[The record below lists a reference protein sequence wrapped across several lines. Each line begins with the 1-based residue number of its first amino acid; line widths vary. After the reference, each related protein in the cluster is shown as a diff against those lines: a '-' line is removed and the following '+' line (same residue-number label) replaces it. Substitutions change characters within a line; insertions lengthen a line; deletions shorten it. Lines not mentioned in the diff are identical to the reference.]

1 MQTTMDYFCARL
13 TITHN
18 FMDWIYLGFVIFLF
32 ILAISDLWVGVSND
46 AVNFLNSAIGA
57 KVARFR
63 TIIIVAATGVFL
75 GAIMSNGMMDIARH
89 GIFRPEQFAFKE
101 LMYIFLAVMV
111 TDIIL
116 LDVFNSLGMPT
127 STTVSMV
134 FELLGATF
142 ALAIIKMAT
151 EETGLGFADYMNTEK
166 ALSVIMAIFV
176 SVAIAFVGGIVIQYI
191 ARLIFSFDFHKGLTW
206 KIGIYGGIA
215 TTAIVY
221 FMLFKGTK
229 DLSFM
234 TSDVKTWIDEHT
246 WMLLGGCLVFFTIL
260 MQVLHFLK
268 VNVFK
273 VIVLIG
279 TFALA
284 MAFAGNDL
292 VNFIG
297 VPLAGFSSY
306 QDYMAAGGGDPAGH
320 MMGVLNEPA
329 STPLIFLVAAGVVM
343 VIALATSKKAHNVT
357 KTEINLARQD
367 EGDEMFGSSKAARS
381 IVRWSNSTAS
391 FIVSATPD
399 KVKKWIATRF
409 DKTNIDIADNAA
421 YDVVRA
427 SVNLVVASLL
437 IALGTSLK
445 LPLSTTYVT
454 FMVAM
459 GTSLADKAWSRES
472 AVFRITG
479 VLSVIG
485 GWFLTAA
492 IAFIS
497 AFFIALLMHFGGT
510 VVTVIIV
517 VAGLAVL
524 IHSNVK
530 YKEKNDSTK
539 GDKAYYDILKISDRK
554 QVWVPFLKYV
564 AENDKAFLDEMA
576 AQYTSVTDGLMQEN
590 VRTLKR
596 SMNDLKN
603 YKARLKSL
611 RKKETVCLRMADP
624 ETALEKSAWFH
635 TSFNYMEQVYYSLRR
650 ICEPA
655 YEHVDNNFSPIPA
668 EYCKAFSAVRD
679 ELVGTVQ
686 SLANHFRERDYEAM
700 RTQEEALSKLQIKFS
715 DLRKALMVD
724 IQEKNLNLTVAYMYL
739 NLVQESEQLCISL
752 KHYARASRKLA

>member
-1 MQTTMDYFCARL
+1 
-13 TITHN
+13 
-18 FMDWIYLGFVIFLF
+18 MDWIYLGFVIFLF

-75 GAIMSNGMMDIARH
+75 GAIMSNGMVDFARH
-89 GIFRPEQFAFKE
+89 GIFRPEQFAFQE

-127 STTVSMV
+127 STTVSLV

-142 ALAIIKMAT
+142 ALSIIKMASAD
-151 EETGLGFADYMNTEK
+151 TGLGFADYMNTEK

-176 SVAIAFVGGIVIQYI
+176 SVAIAFVCGSLIQYI
-191 ARLIFSFDFHKGLTW
+191 ARLIFTFDFHKGLKW

-215 TTAIVY
+215 ATAIVY

-234 TSDVKTWIDEHT
+234 TADVKTWIEEHT

-260 MQVLHFLK
+260 MQILHFLK

-297 VPLAGFSSY
+297 VPLAGYSSY
-306 QDYMAAGGGDPAGH
+306 LDYMEAGGGNPSGH
-320 MMGVLNEPA
+320 MMGVLNESA
-329 STPLIFLVAAGVVM
+329 STPLIFLIAAGVVM

-381 IVRWSNSTAS
+381 IVRWSNSTAN
-391 FIVSATPD
+391 FIVSATPL
-399 KVKKWIATRF
+399 KVRKWIDKRF
-409 DKTNIDIADNAA
+409 DKTGLDIEDNAA

-459 GTSLADKAWSRES
+459 GTSLADRAWSRES

-497 AFFIALLMHFGGT
+497 AFFIALLMSFGGT

-524 IHSNVK
+524 IHSNIK
-530 YKEKNDSTK
+530 YKEKDDTSK
-539 GDKAYYDILKISDRK
+539 GDKAYYDILRITDKK
-554 QVWVPFLKYV
+554 QVWAPFLKYV

-596 SMNDLKN
+596 TVTDLKN
-603 YKARLKSL
+603 YKTRLKSL
-611 RKKETVCLRMADP
+611 RKKETVCLRMVDP
-624 ETALEKSAWFH
+624 ETGLKKSAWFH
-635 TSFNYMEQVYYSLRR
+635 TAFNYMEQVYYSLRR

-655 YEHVDNNFSPIPA
+655 YEHVDNNFTPIPE
-668 EYCKAFSAVRD
+668 EYCKAFSTVRD
-679 ELVGTVQ
+679 ELVETIHN
-686 SLANHFRERDYEAM
+686 LAGHFKNRDYEGM
-700 RTQEEALSKLQIKFS
+700 RAQEEALSKLQIKFS
-715 DLRKALMVD
+715 DLRKALMTD
-724 IQEKNLNLTVAYMYL
+724 IQEKNLNLTMAYMYL

>member
-1 MQTTMDYFCARL
+1 ME
-13 TITHN
+13 
-18 FMDWIYLGFVIFLF
+18 WIYLGFVIFLF
-32 ILAISDLWVGVSND
+32 ILAVSDLWVGVSND

-63 TIIIVAATGVFL
+63 TIILVAATGVFL

-142 ALAIIKMAT
+142 AISMIKMAGDDS
-151 EETGLGFADYMNTEK
+151 GLGFADYMNTEK

-176 SVAIAFVGGIVIQYI
+176 SVAIAFVCGSLIQYI
-191 ARLIFSFDFHKGLTW
+191 ARLIFTFDFHKGLKW

-229 DLSFM
+229 DLAFM
-234 TSDVKTWIDEHT
+234 TSDVKAWIESHT

-260 MQVLHFLK
+260 MQVLYFLK

-279 TFALA
+279 TLALA

-306 QDYMAAGGGDPAGH
+306 QDYMAAGGGDPSSH
-320 MMGVLNEPA
+320 MMGVLNESA
-329 STPLIFLVAAGVVM
+329 STPLIFLIAAGVVM
-343 VIALATSKKAHNVT
+343 VFALATSKKAHNVT

-367 EGDEMFGSSKAARS
+367 EGDEMFGSSKVARS
-381 IVRWSNSTAS
+381 IVRWSNSTAQ
-391 FIVSATPD
+391 FVVNATPD
-399 KVKKWIATRF
+399 RVKTWIDKRF
-409 DKTNIDIADNAA
+409 DKSNLDIEDNAA

-459 GTSLADKAWSRES
+459 GTSLADRAWSRES

-492 IAFIS
+492 IAFICS
-497 AFFIALLMHFGGT
+497 FFVALLMYFGGT

-517 VAGLAVL
+517 IAGLAAL
-524 IHSNVK
+524 IHSNIT
-530 YKEKNDSTK
+530 YKEKNDNTR
-539 GDKAYYDILKISDRK
+539 GDKEFQEILKISDRS
-554 QVWVPFLKYV
+554 QVWKPFLKYV
-564 AENDKAFLDEMA
+564 AENDKAFLDEMT
-576 AQYTSVTDGLMQEN
+576 AQYTAVTDGLMQEN
-590 VRTLKR
+590 VKTLRR
-596 SMNDLKN
+596 SMKELKN
-603 YKARLKSL
+603 YKMKLKNL
-611 RKKETVCLRMADP
+611 RKKETICLRMVDP
-624 ETALEKSAWFH
+624 ATALEKSAWFH
-635 TSFNYMEQVYYSLRR
+635 TAFNYMEQVYYSLRR

-655 YEHVDNNFSPIPA
+655 YEHVDNNFSPIPD
-668 EYCKAFSAVRD
+668 EYCKSFTAVRD
-679 ELVGTVQ
+679 ELISTV
-686 SLANHFRERDYEAM
+686 SCLAMHFKDRNYEEM
-700 RTQEEALSKLQIKFS
+700 RAQEEALARLQGKFS
-715 DLRKALMVD
+715 DLRKVLTVD

>member
-1 MQTTMDYFCARL
+1 ME
-13 TITHN
+13 
-18 FMDWIYLGFVIFLF
+18 WIYLGFVIFLF
-32 ILAISDLWVGVSND
+32 ILAVSDLWVGVSND

-63 TIIIVAATGVFL
+63 TIILVAATGVFL

-142 ALAIIKMAT
+142 AISMIKMAGDDS
-151 EETGLGFADYMNTEK
+151 GLGFADYMNTEK

-176 SVAIAFVGGIVIQYI
+176 SVAIAFVCGSLIQYI
-191 ARLIFSFDFHKGLTW
+191 ARLIFTFDFHKGLKW

-229 DLSFM
+229 DLAFM
-234 TSDVKTWIDEHT
+234 TSDVKAWIESHT

-260 MQVLHFLK
+260 MQILYFLK

-306 QDYMAAGGGDPAGH
+306 QDYMAAGGGDPSSH
-320 MMGVLNEPA
+320 MMGVLNESA
-329 STPLIFLVAAGVVM
+329 STPLIFLIAAGVVM
-343 VIALATSKKAHNVT
+343 VFALATSKKAHNVT

-367 EGDEMFGSSKAARS
+367 EGDEMFGSSKVARS
-381 IVRWSNSTAS
+381 IVRWSNSTAQ
-391 FIVSATPD
+391 FVVNATPD
-399 KVKKWIATRF
+399 RVKAWIDKRF
-409 DKTNIDIADNAA
+409 DKSNLDIEDNAA

-459 GTSLADKAWSRES
+459 GTSLADRAWSRES

-492 IAFIS
+492 IAFICS
-497 AFFIALLMHFGGT
+497 FFVALLMYFGGT

-517 VAGLAVL
+517 IAGLAAL
-524 IHSNVK
+524 IHSNIT
-530 YKEKNDSTK
+530 YKEKNDNTR
-539 GDKAYYDILKISDRK
+539 GDKEFQEILKISDRS
-554 QVWVPFLKYV
+554 QVWKPFLKYV
-564 AENDKAFLDEMA
+564 AENDKAFLDEMT
-576 AQYTSVTDGLMQEN
+576 AQYTAVTDGLMQEN
-590 VRTLKR
+590 VKTLRR
-596 SMNDLKN
+596 SMKELKN
-603 YKARLKSL
+603 YKMKLKNL
-611 RKKETVCLRMADP
+611 RKKETICLRMVDP
-624 ETALEKSAWFH
+624 ATALEKSAWFH
-635 TSFNYMEQVYYSLRR
+635 TAFNYMEQVYYSLRR

-655 YEHVDNNFSPIPA
+655 YEHVDNNFSPIPD
-668 EYCKAFSAVRD
+668 EYCKSFTAVRD
-679 ELVGTVQ
+679 ELISTV
-686 SLANHFRERDYEAM
+686 SCLAMHFKDRNYEEM
-700 RTQEEALSKLQIKFS
+700 RAQEEALARLQGKFS
-715 DLRKALMVD
+715 DLRKVLTVD

>member
-1 MQTTMDYFCARL
+1 
-13 TITHN
+13 
-18 FMDWIYLGFVIFLF
+18 MDWIYLGFVIFLF

-75 GAIMSNGMMDIARH
+75 GAIMSNGMMDFARH
-89 GIFRPEQFAFKE
+89 GIFRPEQFAFQE

-127 STTVSMV
+127 STTVSLV

-142 ALAIIKMAT
+142 ALTIIKMAGAD
-151 EETGLGFADYMNTEK
+151 TGLGFADYMNTEK

-176 SVAIAFVGGIVIQYI
+176 SVAIAFVCGSLIQYI
-191 ARLIFSFDFHKGLTW
+191 ARLIFTFDFHKGLKW

-215 TTAIVY
+215 ATAIVY

-234 TSDVKTWIDEHT
+234 TADVKTWIEEHT

-260 MQVLHFLK
+260 MQILHFLK

-297 VPLAGFSSY
+297 VPLAGYSSY
-306 QDYMAAGGGDPAGH
+306 LDYMEAGGGNPSGH
-320 MMGVLNEPA
+320 MMGVLNESA
-329 STPLIFLVAAGVVM
+329 STPLIFLIAAGVVM

-381 IVRWSNSTAS
+381 IVRWSNSTAN
-391 FIVSATPD
+391 FIVSATPL
-399 KVKKWIATRF
+399 KVRKWIDKRF
-409 DKTNIDIADNAA
+409 DKTGLDIEDNAA

-459 GTSLADKAWSRES
+459 GTSLADRAWSRES

-497 AFFIALLMHFGGT
+497 AFFIALLMSFGGT

-524 IHSNVK
+524 IHSNIK
-530 YKEKNDSTK
+530 YKEKDDTSK
-539 GDKAYYDILKISDRK
+539 GDKAYYDILRITDKK
-554 QVWVPFLKYV
+554 QVWAPFLKYV

-576 AQYTSVTDGLMQEN
+576 ARYTSVTDGLMQEN

-596 SMNDLKN
+596 TVTDLKN
-603 YKARLKSL
+603 YKTRLKSL
-611 RKKETVCLRMADP
+611 RKKETVCLRMVDP
-624 ETALEKSAWFH
+624 ETGLKKSAWFH
-635 TSFNYMEQVYYSLRR
+635 TAFNYMEQVYYSLRR
-650 ICEPA
+650 ISEPA
-655 YEHVDNNFSPIPA
+655 YEHVDNNFTPIPE
-668 EYCKAFSAVRD
+668 EYCKAFSTVRD
-679 ELVGTVQ
+679 ELVDTIHN
-686 SLANHFRERDYEAM
+686 LAGHFKNRDYEGM
-700 RTQEEALSKLQIKFS
+700 RAQEEALSKLQIKFS
-715 DLRKALMVD
+715 DLRKALMTD
-724 IQEKNLNLTVAYMYL
+724 IQEKNLNLTMAYMYL

>member
-1 MQTTMDYFCARL
+1 
-13 TITHN
+13 
-18 FMDWIYLGFVIFLF
+18 MDWIYLGFVIFLF

-57 KVARFR
+57 KVAKFR

-75 GAIMSNGMMDIARH
+75 GAIMSNGMMDFARH
-89 GIFRPEQFAFKE
+89 GIFRPEQFAFQE

-127 STTVSMV
+127 STTVSLV

-142 ALAIIKMAT
+142 ALSIIKMASAD
-151 EETGLGFADYMNTEK
+151 TGLGFADYMNTEK

-176 SVAIAFVGGIVIQYI
+176 SVAIAFVCGSLIQYI
-191 ARLIFSFDFHKGLTW
+191 ARLIFTFDFHKGLKW

-215 TTAIVY
+215 ATAIVY

-234 TSDVKTWIDEHT
+234 TADVKTWIEEHT

-260 MQVLHFLK
+260 MQILHFLK

-297 VPLAGFSSY
+297 VPLAGYSSY
-306 QDYMAAGGGDPAGH
+306 LDYMEAGGGNPSGH
-320 MMGVLNEPA
+320 MMGVLNESA
-329 STPLIFLVAAGVVM
+329 STPLIFLIAAGVVM

-381 IVRWSNSTAS
+381 IVRWSNSTAN
-391 FIVSATPD
+391 FIVSATPL
-399 KVKKWIATRF
+399 KVRKWIDKRF
-409 DKTNIDIADNAA
+409 DKTGLDIEDNAA

-459 GTSLADKAWSRES
+459 GTSLADRAWSRES

-497 AFFIALLMHFGGT
+497 AFFIALLMSFGGT

-524 IHSNVK
+524 IHSNIK
-530 YKEKNDSTK
+530 YKEKDDTSK
-539 GDKAYYDILKISDRK
+539 GDKAYYDILRITDKK
-554 QVWVPFLKYV
+554 QVWTPFLKYV

-596 SMNDLKN
+596 TVTDLKN
-603 YKARLKSL
+603 YKTRLKSL
-611 RKKETVCLRMADP
+611 RKKETVCLRMVDP
-624 ETALEKSAWFH
+624 ETGLKKSAWFH
-635 TSFNYMEQVYYSLRR
+635 TAFNYMEQVYYSLRR

-655 YEHVDNNFSPIPA
+655 YEHVDNNFTPIPE
-668 EYCKAFSAVRD
+668 EYCKAFSTVRD
-679 ELVGTVQ
+679 ELVDTIHN
-686 SLANHFRERDYEAM
+686 LAGHFKNRDYEGM
-700 RTQEEALSKLQIKFS
+700 RAQEEALSKLQIKFS
-715 DLRKALMVD
+715 DLRKALMTD
-724 IQEKNLNLTVAYMYL
+724 IQEKNLNLTMAYMYL

>member
-1 MQTTMDYFCARL
+1 ME
-13 TITHN
+13 
-18 FMDWIYLGFVIFLF
+18 WIYLGFVIFLF
-32 ILAISDLWVGVSND
+32 ILAVSDLWVGVSND

-63 TIIIVAATGVFL
+63 TIILVAATGVFL

-142 ALAIIKMAT
+142 AISMIKMAGDDS
-151 EETGLGFADYMNTEK
+151 GLGFADYMNTEK

-176 SVAIAFVGGIVIQYI
+176 SVAIAFVCGSLIQYI
-191 ARLIFSFDFHKGLTW
+191 ARLIFTFDFHKGLKW

-229 DLSFM
+229 DLAFM
-234 TSDVKTWIDEHT
+234 TSDVKAWIESHT

-260 MQVLHFLK
+260 MQVLYFLK

-306 QDYMAAGGGDPAGH
+306 QDYMAAGGGDPSSH
-320 MMGVLNEPA
+320 MMGVLNESA
-329 STPLIFLVAAGVVM
+329 STPLIFLIAAGVVM
-343 VIALATSKKAHNVT
+343 VFALATSKKAHNVT

-367 EGDEMFGSSKAARS
+367 EGDEMFGSSKVARS
-381 IVRWSNSTAS
+381 IVRWSNSTAQ
-391 FIVSATPD
+391 FVVNATPD
-399 KVKKWIATRF
+399 RVKTWIDKRF
-409 DKTNIDIADNAA
+409 DKSNLDIEDNAA

-459 GTSLADKAWSRES
+459 GTSLADRAWSRES

-492 IAFIS
+492 IAFICS
-497 AFFIALLMHFGGT
+497 FFVALLMYFGGT

-517 VAGLAVL
+517 IAGLAAL
-524 IHSNVK
+524 IHSNIT
-530 YKEKNDSTK
+530 YKEKNDNTR
-539 GDKAYYDILKISDRK
+539 GDKEFQEILKISDRS
-554 QVWVPFLKYV
+554 QVWKPFLKYV
-564 AENDKAFLDEMA
+564 AENDKAFLDEMT
-576 AQYTSVTDGLMQEN
+576 AQYTAVTDGLMQEN
-590 VRTLKR
+590 VKTLRR
-596 SMNDLKN
+596 SMKELKN
-603 YKARLKSL
+603 YKIKLKNL
-611 RKKETVCLRMADP
+611 RKKETICLRMVDP
-624 ETALEKSAWFH
+624 ATALEKSAWFH
-635 TSFNYMEQVYYSLRR
+635 TAFNYMEQVYYSLRR

-655 YEHVDNNFSPIPA
+655 YEHVDNNFSPIPD
-668 EYCKAFSAVRD
+668 EYCKSFTAVRD
-679 ELVGTVQ
+679 ELISTV
-686 SLANHFRERDYEAM
+686 SCLAMHFKDRNYEEM
-700 RTQEEALSKLQIKFS
+700 RAQEEALARLQGKFS
-715 DLRKALMVD
+715 DLRKVLTVD

>member
-1 MQTTMDYFCARL
+1 
-13 TITHN
+13 
-18 FMDWIYLGFVIFLF
+18 MDWIYLGFVIFLF

-75 GAIMSNGMMDIARH
+75 GAIMSNGMMDFARH
-89 GIFRPEQFAFKE
+89 GIFRPEQFAFQE

-127 STTVSMV
+127 STTVSLV

-142 ALAIIKMAT
+142 ALTIIKMASAD
-151 EETGLGFADYMNTEK
+151 TGLGFADYMNTEK

-176 SVAIAFVGGIVIQYI
+176 SVAIAFVCGSLIQYI
-191 ARLIFSFDFHKGLTW
+191 ARLIFTFDFHKGLKW

-215 TTAIVY
+215 ATAIVY

-234 TSDVKTWIDEHT
+234 TADVKTWIEEHT

-260 MQVLHFLK
+260 MQILHFLK

-297 VPLAGFSSY
+297 VPLAGYSSY
-306 QDYMAAGGGDPAGH
+306 LDYMEAGGGNPSGH
-320 MMGVLNEPA
+320 MMGVLNESA
-329 STPLIFLVAAGVVM
+329 STPLIFLIAAGVVM

-381 IVRWSNSTAS
+381 IVRWSNSTAN
-391 FIVSATPD
+391 FIVSATPL
-399 KVKKWIATRF
+399 KVRKWIDKRF
-409 DKTNIDIADNAA
+409 DKTGLDIEDNAA

-459 GTSLADKAWSRES
+459 GTSLADRAWSRES

-497 AFFIALLMHFGGT
+497 AFFIALLMSFGGT

-524 IHSNVK
+524 IHSNIK
-530 YKEKNDSTK
+530 YKEKDDTSK
-539 GDKAYYDILKISDRK
+539 GDKAYYDILRITDKK
-554 QVWVPFLKYV
+554 QVWAPFLKYV

-596 SMNDLKN
+596 TVTDLKN
-603 YKARLKSL
+603 YKTRLKSL
-611 RKKETVCLRMADP
+611 RKKETVCLRMVDP
-624 ETALEKSAWFH
+624 ETGLKKSAWFH
-635 TSFNYMEQVYYSLRR
+635 TAFNYMEQVYYSLRR

-655 YEHVDNNFSPIPA
+655 YEHVDNNFTPIPE
-668 EYCKAFSAVRD
+668 EYCKAFSTVRD
-679 ELVGTVQ
+679 ELVDTIHN
-686 SLANHFRERDYEAM
+686 LAGHFKNRDYEGM
-700 RTQEEALSKLQIKFS
+700 RAQEEALSKLQIKFS
-715 DLRKALMVD
+715 DLRKALMTD
-724 IQEKNLNLTVAYMYL
+724 IQEKNLNLTMAYMYL

>member
-1 MQTTMDYFCARL
+1 ME
-13 TITHN
+13 
-18 FMDWIYLGFVIFLF
+18 WIYLGFVIFLF
-32 ILAISDLWVGVSND
+32 ILAVSDLWVGVSND

-57 KVARFR
+57 KVAKFR
-63 TIIIVAATGVFL
+63 TIILVAATGVFL

-142 ALAIIKMAT
+142 AISMIKMAGGDS
-151 EETGLGFADYMNTEK
+151 GLGFADYMNTEK

-176 SVAIAFVGGIVIQYI
+176 SVAIAFVCGNLIQYI
-191 ARLIFSFDFHKGLTW
+191 ARLIFTFDFHKGLKW

-229 DLSFM
+229 DLAFM
-234 TSDVKTWIDEHT
+234 TSDVKAWIESHT

-260 MQVLHFLK
+260 MQVLYFLK

-306 QDYMAAGGGDPAGH
+306 QDYMAAGGGDPSSH
-320 MMGVLNEPA
+320 MMGVLNESA
-329 STPLIFLVAAGVVM
+329 STPLIFLIAAGVVM

-367 EGDEMFGSSKAARS
+367 EGDEMFGSSKVARS
-381 IVRWSNSTAS
+381 IVRWSNSTAH
-391 FIVSATPD
+391 FVVNATPD
-399 KVKKWIATRF
+399 RVKAWIDKRF
-409 DKTNIDIADNAA
+409 DKSNLDIEDNAA

-459 GTSLADKAWSRES
+459 GTSLADRAWSRES

-492 IAFIS
+492 IAFICS
-497 AFFIALLMHFGGT
+497 FFVALLMYFGGT

-517 VAGLAVL
+517 IAGLAAL
-524 IHSNVK
+524 IHSNIT
-530 YKEKNDSTK
+530 YKEKNDNTS
-539 GDKAYYDILKISDRK
+539 GDKEFQEILKISDRS
-554 QVWVPFLKYV
+554 QVWKPFLKYV
-564 AENDKAFLDEMA
+564 AENDKAFLDEMT
-576 AQYTSVTDGLMQEN
+576 AQYTAVTDGLMQEN
-590 VRTLKR
+590 VKTLRR
-596 SMNDLKN
+596 SMKELKN
-603 YKARLKSL
+603 YKMKLKNL
-611 RKKETVCLRMADP
+611 RKKETICLRMVDP
-624 ETALEKSAWFH
+624 ATALEKSAWFH
-635 TSFNYMEQVYYSLRR
+635 TAFNYMEQVYYSLRR

-655 YEHVDNNFSPIPA
+655 YEHVDNNFSPIPD
-668 EYCKAFSAVRD
+668 EYCKSFTAVRD
-679 ELVGTVQ
+679 ELISTV
-686 SLANHFRERDYEAM
+686 SCLAMHFKDRNYEEM
-700 RTQEEALSKLQIKFS
+700 RAQEEALARLQGKFS
-715 DLRKALMVD
+715 DLRKVLTVD

>member
-1 MQTTMDYFCARL
+1 ME
-13 TITHN
+13 
-18 FMDWIYLGFVIFLF
+18 WIYLGFVIFLF
-32 ILAISDLWVGVSND
+32 ILAVSDLWVGVSND

-63 TIIIVAATGVFL
+63 TIILVAATGVFL

-142 ALAIIKMAT
+142 AISMIKMAGGDS
-151 EETGLGFADYMNTEK
+151 GLGFADYMNTEK

-176 SVAIAFVGGIVIQYI
+176 SVAIAFVCGNLIQYI
-191 ARLIFSFDFHKGLTW
+191 ARLIFTFDFHKGLKW

-229 DLSFM
+229 DLAFM
-234 TSDVKTWIDEHT
+234 TSDVKAWIESHT

-260 MQVLHFLK
+260 MQVLYFLK

-306 QDYMAAGGGDPAGH
+306 QDYMAAGGGDPSSH
-320 MMGVLNEPA
+320 MMGVLNESA
-329 STPLIFLVAAGVVM
+329 STPLIFLIAAGVVM

-367 EGDEMFGSSKAARS
+367 EGDEMFGSSKVARS
-381 IVRWSNSTAS
+381 IVRWSNSTAQ
-391 FIVSATPD
+391 FVVNATPD
-399 KVKKWIATRF
+399 RVKAWIDKRF
-409 DKTNIDIADNAA
+409 DKSNLDIEDNAA

-459 GTSLADKAWSRES
+459 GTSLADRAWSRES

-492 IAFIS
+492 IAFICS
-497 AFFIALLMHFGGT
+497 FFVALLMYFGGT

-517 VAGLAVL
+517 IAGLAAL
-524 IHSNVK
+524 IHSNIT
-530 YKEKNDSTK
+530 YKEKNDNTR
-539 GDKAYYDILKISDRK
+539 GDKEFQEILKISDRS
-554 QVWVPFLKYV
+554 QVWKPFLKYV
-564 AENDKAFLDEMA
+564 AENDKAFLDEMT
-576 AQYTSVTDGLMQEN
+576 AQYTAVTDGLMQEN
-590 VRTLKR
+590 VKTLRR
-596 SMNDLKN
+596 SMKELKN
-603 YKARLKSL
+603 YKMKLKNL
-611 RKKETVCLRMADP
+611 RKKETICLRMVDP
-624 ETALEKSAWFH
+624 ATALEKSAWFH
-635 TSFNYMEQVYYSLRR
+635 TAFNYMEQVYYSLRR

-655 YEHVDNNFSPIPA
+655 YEHVDNNFSPIPD
-668 EYCKAFSAVRD
+668 EYCKSFTAVRD
-679 ELVGTVQ
+679 ELISTV
-686 SLANHFRERDYEAM
+686 SCLAMHFKDRNYEEM
-700 RTQEEALSKLQIKFS
+700 RAQEEALARLQGKFS
-715 DLRKALMVD
+715 DLRKVLTVD

>member
-1 MQTTMDYFCARL
+1 ME
-13 TITHN
+13 
-18 FMDWIYLGFVIFLF
+18 WIYLGFVIFLF
-32 ILAISDLWVGVSND
+32 ILAVSDLWVGVSND

-63 TIIIVAATGVFL
+63 TIILVAATGVFL

-101 LMYIFLAVMV
+101 IMYIFLAVMV

-116 LDVFNSLGMPT
+116 LDVFNTLGMPT

-142 ALAIIKMAT
+142 ALSMIKMAGDDS
-151 EETGLGFADYMNTEK
+151 GLGFADYMNTEK

-176 SVAIAFVGGIVIQYI
+176 SVAIAFVCGSLIQYV
-191 ARLIFSFDFHKGLTW
+191 ARLIFTFDYKKGLKW

-229 DLSFM
+229 DLAFM
-234 TSDVKTWIDEHT
+234 TSDVKAWIEGHTWI
-246 WMLLGGCLVFFTIL
+246 LLGGCLVFFTIL
-260 MQVLHFLK
+260 MQILYFLK

-306 QDYMAAGGGDPAGH
+306 QDYMAAGGGNPAAH
-320 MMGVLNEPA
+320 MMDSLNESA
-329 STPLIFLVAAGVVM
+329 STPLVFLIAAGVVM

-357 KTEINLARQD
+357 KTEINLAKQD
-367 EGDEMFGSSKAARS
+367 EGDEMFGSSKVARS
-381 IVRWSNSTAS
+381 IVRLSNSTAQFVVNS
-391 FIVSATPD
+391 TPD
-399 KVKKWIATRF
+399 KVKNWIDKRF
-409 DKTNIDIADNAA
+409 DKSNMDIEDNAA

-459 GTSLADKAWSRES
+459 GTSLADRAWSRES

-492 IAFIS
+492 IAFICT
-497 AFFIALLMHFGGT
+497 FFVALIMYFGGT

-517 VAGLAVL
+517 IAGLAAL

-539 GDKAYYDILKISDRK
+539 GDKEFQEILKISDSK
-554 QVWVPFLKYV
+554 KVWDPFLRYV
-564 AENDKAFLDEMA
+564 AVNDKNFLDMVVD
-576 AQYTSVTDGLMQEN
+576 QYTAVTDGLMQEN
-590 VRTLKR
+590 VRVLKH
-596 SMNDLKN
+596 SMKDLKN
-603 YKARLKSL
+603 YKAYIKNL
-611 RKKETVCLRMADP
+611 RKKETICLRMADQD
-624 ETALEKSAWFH
+624 TALEKSAWFH
-635 TSFNYMEQVYYSLRR
+635 TAFNYMEQVYYSLRR

-655 YEHVDNNFSPIPA
+655 YEHVDNNFSPIPE
-668 EYCKAFSAVRD
+668 EYCAAFTEVRD
-679 ELVGTVQ
+679 ELISNVR
-686 SLANHFRERDYEAM
+686 SLSMHFMDRNYEGM
-700 RTQEEALSKLQIKFS
+700 RSQEEALARLQGRFS

-724 IQEKNLNLTVAYMYL
+724 IQKKNLNLTVAYMYL

>member
-1 MQTTMDYFCARL
+1 ME
-13 TITHN
+13 
-18 FMDWIYLGFVIFLF
+18 WIYLGFVIFLF
-32 ILAISDLWVGVSND
+32 ILAVSDLWVGVSND

-63 TIIIVAATGVFL
+63 TIILVAATGVFL

-142 ALAIIKMAT
+142 AISMIKMAGADS
-151 EETGLGFADYMNTEK
+151 GLGFADYMTTEK
-166 ALSVIMAIFV
+166 SLSVIMAIFV
-176 SVAIAFVGGIVIQYI
+176 SVAIAFVCGSLIQYI
-191 ARLIFSFDFHKGLTW
+191 ARLIFTFDFHKGLKW

-229 DLSFM
+229 DLAFM
-234 TSDVKTWIDEHT
+234 TSDVKAWIESHT

-260 MQVLHFLK
+260 MQVLYFLK

-306 QDYMAAGGGDPAGH
+306 QDYMAAGGGDPSSH
-320 MMGVLNEPA
+320 MMGVLNESA
-329 STPLIFLVAAGVVM
+329 STPLIFLIAAGVVM
-343 VIALATSKKAHNVT
+343 VFALATSKKAHNVT

-367 EGDEMFGSSKAARS
+367 EGDEMFGSSKVARS
-381 IVRWSNSTAS
+381 IVRWSNSTAQ
-391 FIVSATPD
+391 FVVNATPD
-399 KVKKWIATRF
+399 RVKAWIDKRF
-409 DKTNIDIADNAA
+409 DKSNLDIEDNAA

-459 GTSLADKAWSRES
+459 GTSLADRAWSRES

-492 IAFIS
+492 IAFICS
-497 AFFIALLMHFGGT
+497 FFVALLMYFGGT

-517 VAGLAVL
+517 IAGLAAL
-524 IHSNVK
+524 IHSNIT
-530 YKEKNDSTK
+530 YKEKNDNTR
-539 GDKAYYDILKISDRK
+539 GDKEFQEILKISDRS
-554 QVWVPFLKYV
+554 QVWKPFLKYV
-564 AENDKAFLDEMA
+564 AENDKAFLDEMT
-576 AQYTSVTDGLMQEN
+576 AQYTAVTDGLMQEN
-590 VRTLKR
+590 VKTLRR
-596 SMNDLKN
+596 SMKELKN
-603 YKARLKSL
+603 YKMKLKNL
-611 RKKETVCLRMADP
+611 RKKETICLRMVDP
-624 ETALEKSAWFH
+624 ATALEKSAWFH
-635 TSFNYMEQVYYSLRR
+635 TAFNYMEQVYYSLRR

-655 YEHVDNNFSPIPA
+655 YEHVDNNFSPIPD
-668 EYCKAFSAVRD
+668 EYCKSFTAVRD
-679 ELVGTVQ
+679 ELISTV
-686 SLANHFRERDYEAM
+686 SCLAMHFKDRNYEEM
-700 RTQEEALSKLQIKFS
+700 RAQEEALARLQGKFS
-715 DLRKALMVD
+715 DLRKVLTVD

>member
-1 MQTTMDYFCARL
+1 
-13 TITHN
+13 
-18 FMDWIYLGFVIFLF
+18 MDWIYLGFVIFLF

-63 TIIIVAATGVFL
+63 TIIFVAAAGVFL

-142 ALAIIKMAT
+142 ALSIIKMAGAD
-151 EETGLGFADYMNTEK
+151 TGLGFADYMNTEK

-176 SVAIAFVGGIVIQYI
+176 SVAIAFVCGNIIQYI
-191 ARLIFSFDFHKGLTW
+191 ARLVFSFDFHKGLTW

-215 TTAIVY
+215 VTAIVY

-229 DLSFM
+229 DLAFM
-234 TSDVKTWIDEHT
+234 TADVKEWINTHT

-260 MQVLHFLK
+260 MQILHFLK

-297 VPLAGFSSY
+297 VPLAGFASY
-306 QDYMAAGGGDPAGH
+306 QDYMASGSGDPAGH

-329 STPLIFLVAAGVVM
+329 STPLIFLIASGVVM

-381 IVRWSNSTAS
+381 IVRWSSSTAQ

-399 KVKKWIATRF
+399 KVKRWIDRRF
-409 DKTNIDIADNAA
+409 DKTNIDIEDNAA

-459 GTSLADKAWSRES
+459 GTSLADRAWSRES

-485 GWFLTAA
+485 GWFMTAA

-497 AFFIALLMHFGGT
+497 AFFIALLMYFGGT

-517 VAGLAVL
+517 IAGLAVL

-530 YKEKNDSTK
+530 YKEKSDTTK
-539 GDKAYYDILKISDRK
+539 GDKAYYDILKMTDRK

-576 AQYTSVTDGLMQEN
+576 SQYTAVTDGLMNEN
-590 VRTLKR
+590 VRRWILKLVWR
-596 SMNDLKN
+596 
-603 YKARLKSL
+603 KARGSTLHSTIWN
-611 RKKETVCLRMADP
+611 RYTTRFAV
-624 ETALEKSAWFH
+624 SASRH
-635 TSFNYMEQVYYSLRR
+635 TSMWTTISRLSRQNTAKLS
-650 ICEPA
+650 
-655 YEHVDNNFSPIPA
+655 
-668 EYCKAFSAVRD
+668 
-679 ELVGTVQ
+679 VQ
-686 SLANHFRERDYEAM
+686 SA
-700 RTQEEALSKLQIKFS
+700 TSW
-715 DLRKALMVD
+715 
-724 IQEKNLNLTVAYMYL
+724 
-739 NLVQESEQLCISL
+739 
-752 KHYARASRKLA
+752 

>member
-1 MQTTMDYFCARL
+1 
-13 TITHN
+13 
-18 FMDWIYLGFVIFLF
+18 MDWIYLGFVIFLF

-75 GAIMSNGMMDIARH
+75 GAIMSNGMMDFARH
-89 GIFRPEQFAFKE
+89 GIFRPEQFAFQE

-127 STTVSMV
+127 STTVSLV

-142 ALAIIKMAT
+142 ALTIIKMAGAD
-151 EETGLGFADYMNTEK
+151 TGLGFADYMNTEK

-176 SVAIAFVGGIVIQYI
+176 SVAIAFVCGSLIQYI
-191 ARLIFSFDFHKGLTW
+191 ARLIFTFDFHKGLKW

-215 TTAIVY
+215 ATAIVY

-234 TSDVKTWIDEHT
+234 TADVKTWIEEHT

-260 MQVLHFLK
+260 MQILHFLK

-297 VPLAGFSSY
+297 VPLAGYSSY
-306 QDYMAAGGGDPAGH
+306 LDYMEAGGGNPSGH
-320 MMGVLNEPA
+320 MMGVLNESA
-329 STPLIFLVAAGVVM
+329 STPLIFLIAAGVVM

-381 IVRWSNSTAS
+381 IVRWSNSTAN
-391 FIVSATPD
+391 FIVSATPL
-399 KVKKWIATRF
+399 KVRKWIDKRF
-409 DKTNIDIADNAA
+409 DKTGLDIEDNAA

-459 GTSLADKAWSRES
+459 GTSLADRAWSRES

-497 AFFIALLMHFGGT
+497 AFFIALLMSFGGT

-524 IHSNVK
+524 IHSNIK
-530 YKEKNDSTK
+530 YKEKDDTSK
-539 GDKAYYDILKISDRK
+539 GDKAYYDILRITDKK
-554 QVWVPFLKYV
+554 QVWAPFLKYV

-576 AQYTSVTDGLMQEN
+576 ARYTSVTDGLMQEN

-596 SMNDLKN
+596 TVTDLKN
-603 YKARLKSL
+603 YKTRLKSL
-611 RKKETVCLRMADP
+611 RKKETVCLRMVDP
-624 ETALEKSAWFH
+624 ETGLKKSAWFH
-635 TSFNYMEQVYYSLRR
+635 TAFNYMEQVYYSLRR

-655 YEHVDNNFSPIPA
+655 YEHVDNNFTPIPE
-668 EYCKAFSAVRD
+668 EYCKAFSTVRD
-679 ELVGTVQ
+679 ELVDTIHN
-686 SLANHFRERDYEAM
+686 LAGHFKNRDYEGM
-700 RTQEEALSKLQIKFS
+700 RAQEEALSKLQIKFS
-715 DLRKALMVD
+715 DLRKALMTD
-724 IQEKNLNLTVAYMYL
+724 IQEKNLNLTMAYMYL

>member
-1 MQTTMDYFCARL
+1 ME
-13 TITHN
+13 
-18 FMDWIYLGFVIFLF
+18 WIYLGFVIFLF

-57 KVARFR
+57 KVAKFR

-142 ALAIIKMAT
+142 ALSMIKIAGGD
-151 EETGLGFADYMNTEK
+151 TGLGFSDYMNTEK

-176 SVAIAFVGGIVIQYI
+176 SVAIAFVCGNLIQYI
-191 ARLIFSFDFHKGLTW
+191 ARLIFTFNFRKGLKW

-215 TTAIVY
+215 TTAIIY

-229 DLSFM
+229 DLAFM
-234 TSDVKTWIDEHT
+234 TSDVKTWINDHT

-260 MQVLHFLK
+260 MQILYFLK

-306 QDYMAAGGGDPAGH
+306 QDYMAAGGGDPSSH
-320 MMGVLNEPA
+320 MMGVLNESA
-329 STPLIFLVAAGVVM
+329 STPLIFLIASGVVM

-367 EGDEMFGSSKAARS
+367 EGDEMFGSSKVARS
-381 IVRWSNSTAS
+381 IVRWSNSTAN
-391 FIVSATPD
+391 FIVASTPD
-399 KVKKWIATRF
+399 KVKAWIDRRF
-409 DKTNIDIADNAA
+409 DKSCLDIEDNAA

-459 GTSLADKAWSRES
+459 GTSLADRAWSRES

-492 IAFIS
+492 IAFIC
-497 AFFIALLMHFGGT
+497 AFIIALIMYFGGT
-510 VVTVIIV
+510 VVTVVIV

-530 YKEKNDSTK
+530 YKEKTNDAK
-539 GDKAYYDILKISDRK
+539 GDRAFQEILRITDRK
-554 QVWVPFLKYV
+554 KVWVPFLKYV
-564 AENDKAFLDEMA
+564 AENDKMFLDDMA
-576 AQYTSVTDGLMQEN
+576 AQYTAVTDGLLQEN
-590 VRTLKR
+590 VRMLR
-596 SMNDLKN
+596 HSMNDLKL
-603 YKARLKSL
+603 YKSRLKNL
-611 RKKETVCLRMADP
+611 RKKETICLRNVDP
-624 ETALEKSAWFH
+624 ETGLVKSAWFH
-635 TSFNYMEQVYYSLRR
+635 TAFNYMEQVYYSLRR

-655 YEHVDNNFSPIPA
+655 YEHVDNNFSPIPE
-668 EYCKAFSAVRD
+668 EYCKDFLKVRD
-679 ELVGTVQ
+679 ELVATIQ
-686 SLANHFRERDYEAM
+686 CLATHFKDRNYEEM
-700 RTQEEALSKLQIKFS
+700 RVQEEALARMQGKFS